1 MEVLS
6 ILGGLACLLTF
17 VAVVGHAL
25 WVVAARLFSGDTPA
39 PPTSPQTALPGAA
52 QPSNAPAQ
60 VCPRCGLPLSGQSC
74 DVCDWPR
81 EGASSEPRSL
91 PALEALAR
99 QAATFNRLGLLDS
112 QIHQNLSR
120 MIADERQRLA
130 ALSAVPAA
138 AEEPIEAELVAAEP
152 VEPPLVPPVA
162 PGQREFASLV
172 PVSER
177 ARQYE
182 ARQETLSA
190 EQAAQQPEPKRGW
203 TDWLAAFMEERNM
216 RWGELIG
223 GLLIV
228 CCSVALVV
236 SFWSEITE
244 RPWLK
249 FVLFNGVTAG
259 LFGVGFYSEYRW
271 RLHTSSQGLL
281 IIANLLVPLNFLAIA
296 AFSSGSLANAPLTI
310 AGEAISTVVFATL
323 VYFAGRIL
331 VADGAAWLA
340 AGVLVPSAAQLLV
353 GRYADPNTT
362 LGVLAGL
369 AGVPLAAYLVI
380 NGWHIRSAAEE
391 LVIGERQVNTT
402 FKFLGLTTFATLL
415 PLGLLVLKTERPLD
429 TLRELPMIVGLLGIA
444 PLGAGLMLWQKLA
457 GRQLATLRTAGVS
470 VAVMGALL
478 LVAGLVLGWPHP
490 RAMLPSALIEFA
502 VFTYVAWRFAL
513 PAAHLLAAGCL
524 ALGYL
529 LVIYLAERRIGWTVD
544 DPNEL
549 ARVLLSG
556 NTGSLLAPLVLAYI
570 AAALGLARS
579 AMTRRI
585 LIGAAAGLAAVSVAL
600 VSRFGFGLEGDPIG
614 AAPVYVLYAAG
625 CLAASARSRRASIA
639 WLGSALLFAGVLQAI
654 AFRWGA
660 RLEFSE
666 PALTCILLFA
676 TLTIAIAFAV
686 RYVQWTITDS
696 PLGDVLQRSSFAG
709 SIAAGLW
716 LLLSL
721 TVESAAFQAGHWLW
735 LSLVWL
741 AIATATGWPLLW
753 TLLQVG
759 LSIATVFATATVLE
773 RQPWFAES
781 PRPWLDPRTLSAIG
795 IALAALNLAW
805 TAIRG
810 ACRRASEQAP
820 ERPWAVRAQT
830 MLTTPWLVV
839 DRVVTGGLVAF
850 VAAIGCYAALPGALL
865 ELSPRMASASLTDF
879 EWLGIPHQ
887 HAAGWSGWLLLAGV
901 VLLLAAMLREV
912 GSRGWF
918 LCLILSASVAAPL
931 AASRWEGEVAVASA
945 WRWLAI
951 GMFAIGSAAIWGRTW
966 IARQASRLGWSNW
979 RSSAEIATDARALV
993 IALGLLPT
1001 IAVAGYFTAN
1011 AMLKTQSVAGFSD
1024 DVYAVA
1030 IILALSALVIATV
1043 VAAGRGVGSRQSN
1056 PGAQQLQPLEGSSQ
1070 ISALALALIVAPL
1083 VAVVVHQVG
1092 IALAGYPIRGPQPGS
1107 FFAQIGTA
1115 GSYAT
1120 PIVAAALVLV
1130 GYALRERSS
1139 SFALAGGLALNL
1151 AATVAYLLANWPTA
1165 VAFDAPL
1172 WIRLAQLN
1180 AAVAAGYGLA
1190 WLATIAWIGRR
1201 RERHDAIITNIPFDI
1216 QLAIGPALWMLAI
1229 GWTWSELFWR
1239 PRGNPGQTPLMQP
1252 ELADPWGCASIALV
1266 IASIGA
1272 ASWLAGR
1279 RASMLLASAALVA
1292 LVVFTATWLAPRDAG
1307 NWLCYN
1313 TLLVGHG
1320 AIALCLLA
1328 LLAPE
1333 RYGRQPLAEVRAAAL
1348 HPEWVVLQ
1356 ATFIS
1361 ALAARELVESLWW
1374 PAGGFA
1380 FVGVL
1385 AAPALAWICRQRR
1398 YLYLAT
1404 PLINLSGLLAWSA
1417 LQRMHGIS
1425 EFVYANIILLSLPV
1439 AAWLLIELRAVR
1451 SRPWETRWSVPPM
1464 HRLATSVALSV
1475 LALVVALG
1483 LWGDATGHPLP
1494 APADALQ
1501 WIALAVTLVAALACL
1516 WDVAA
1521 RDAIAGLYVL
1531 GIVACGMLLDN
1542 YDLAP
1547 SWLLWMGTMVTA
1559 AYAVLTSYLWSRRD
1573 GLLAIAHALKI
1584 PRRDSSDCDTGDTAG
1599 LNWLVPCNVA
1609 LVTAVV
1615 AMACTVALTEDDVS
1629 LRVLASQATL
1639 AQVVSLALLARGD
1652 RRGVL
1657 QRGALI
1663 LGAVGAVLFGWAWLE
1678 VGVTLTPL
1686 NALATMAAALAVVAM
1701 LYGLGLVKLLADDSD
1716 WLPQAR
1722 RLTPWLA
1729 AACAAA
1735 IAATM
1740 SVEIWQFAQ
1749 TGAVAMVWP
1758 AILAVALTLAGLFV
1772 AALAAAILPGR
1783 DPLGLSERG
1792 RTLYVYGAEVILA
1805 LLCIHIRLTLP
1816 WLFSGFFQQ
1825 FWPLIVVAI
1834 AFLGVGVA
1842 ELCRRRGQRVLA
1854 EPLENTGALLPVLP
1868 VVGYWAGDSQV
1879 HYSLVLLCVGV
1890 LYAGLSIARR
1900 SFGFGILAA
1909 LAANGGLWY
1918 FLQRQEGL
1926 GFLAH
1931 PQIWLIPPALCV
1943 LAAAYLN
1950 RRQLSEAQMTSLRY
1964 ICSMAIYVSSTADVF
1979 LNGVAQAPWLPL
1991 VLGGLSLTGIAAGI
2005 LLRVRAFLFLGTAFL
2020 GLALFTI
2027 IWHAAVDR
2035 DQTWIWYVS
2044 GLVAG
2049 VLIVAGF
2056 TLVEKK
2062 RQDVLAVLEKIK
2074 AWDG

>member
-25 WVVAARLFSGDTPA
+25 WVVAARLFSSDTPA
-39 PPTSPQTALPGAA
+39 PPTVPQAAPPGSAL
-52 QPSNAPAQ
+52 SSTMPAQ
-60 VCPRCGLPLSGQSC
+60 VCPRCGLPLKGQHC

-81 EGASSEPRSL
+81 EGAKSEPRSL
-91 PALEALAR
+91 SALEALAR

-120 MIADERQRLA
+120 LIADERQRLTT
-130 ALSAVPAA
+130 LSAAPPAA
-138 AEEPIEAELVAAEP
+138 EIPIEAELVAAEL
-152 VEPPLVPPVA
+152 VEAPQVPPIA
-162 PGQREFASLV
+162 PSQREFASLV

-182 ARQETLSA
+182 ARQETLVPELAA
-190 EQAAQQPEPKRGW
+190 EPQEPKRAW

-216 RWGELIG
+216 RWGELVG

-236 SFWSEITE
+236 SFWSEISE

-259 LFGVGFYSEYRW
+259 LFGLGFYSKHRW

-296 AFSSGSLANAPLTI
+296 AFSSGPAANAPLTI
-310 AGEAISTVVFATL
+310 AGEAISSVVFAAL
-323 VYFAGRIL
+323 VYYAGRIL
-331 VADGAAWLA
+331 IADGAAWLA

-353 GRYADPNTT
+353 GRYADPQTA
-362 LGVLAGL
+362 LRVLAAL

-380 NGWHIRSAAEE
+380 NGWHIRRAAEE

-402 FKFLGLTTFATLL
+402 FKFLGLTAFATLL

-490 RAMLPSALIEFA
+490 QAMLPSALIEFA
-502 VFTYVAWRFAL
+502 VFTFVAWRFAL
-513 PAAHLLAAGCL
+513 PAAHLLAAGCIAL
-524 ALGYL
+524 AYL
-529 LVIYLAERRIGWTVD
+529 LGIYLADHRIGWTVD
-544 DPNEL
+544 DPNTL
-549 ARVLLSG
+549 VRVLVSG
-556 NTGSLLAPLVLAYI
+556 DTGSLLAPLVLAYV

-579 AMTRRI
+579 ATTRRI
-585 LIGAAAGLAAVSVAL
+585 LGGAVAGLAAVSVAL
-600 VSRFGFGLEGDPIG
+600 VSRFGFGFEGDPIG
-614 AAPVYVLYAAG
+614 AAPVYALYAAG

-639 WLGSALLFAGVLQAI
+639 WLGSALLFAGVLQATV
-654 AFRWGA
+654 FRFGA
-660 RLEFSE
+660 QLELTE
-666 PALTCILLFA
+666 PALTSILLFA
-676 TLTIAIAFAV
+676 TLTIAIAFAT
-686 RYVQWTITDS
+686 RYVRWAVADS
-696 PLGDVLQRSSFAG
+696 PLGDVLRRSSFAG
-709 SIAAGLW
+709 SVAAALW
-716 LLLSL
+716 LSFSL
-721 TVESAAFQAGHWLW
+721 AVESAGFQAGHWLW

-741 AIATATGWPLLW
+741 AIATATGWPLVW
-753 TLLQVG
+753 ILLQVG
-759 LSIATVFATATVLE
+759 LSLATVFGAATVLKG
-773 RQPWFAES
+773 QPWFAES
-781 PRPWLDPRTLSAIG
+781 TRPWLDPRTLSAIG

-810 ACRRASEQAP
+810 ACRRASEQTP
-820 ERPWAVRAQT
+820 ERPWALRAQN
-830 MLTTPWLVV
+830 LLATPWLIV
-839 DRVVTGGLVAF
+839 DRLVTGGLVALT
-850 VAAIGCYAALPGALL
+850 VAIGCYAALPGALL
-865 ELSPRMASASLTDF
+865 ELSPPVASAALTDF

-887 HAAGWSGWLLLAGV
+887 HAAGWGGWLLLASVV
-901 VLLLAAMLREV
+901 VLLAAIVCES
-912 GSRGWF
+912 GSRDWF

-931 AASRWEGEVAVASA
+931 AASRWEDEVAVASA
-945 WRWLAI
+945 WRWLAV
-951 GMFAIGSAAIWGRTW
+951 GMLVMGSAAVWGRRW
-966 IARQASRLGWSNW
+966 IARQASRLGWNHW
-979 RSSAEIATDARALV
+979 PKSADVAGDVRTLV
-993 IALGLLPT
+993 FILGLLPT
-1001 IAVAGYFTAN
+1001 IAVASYVTTHAV
-1011 AMLKTQSVAGFSD
+1011 LTTQSVTGFTD

-1030 IILALSALVIATV
+1030 IILALSALVVATV
-1043 VAAGRGVGSRQSN
+1043 VAAGRGVGWRQSHTN
-1056 PGAQQLQPLEGSSQ
+1056 SGAEQTLPLEGSSQ

-1083 VAVVVHQVG
+1083 VAVIVHHVG
-1092 IALAGYPIRGPQPGS
+1092 IALAGYPILGPQPGS
-1107 FFAQIGTA
+1107 FFARMGAA

-1130 GYALRERSS
+1130 GYAVRERSS
-1139 SFALAGGLALNL
+1139 SFALAAGLALNL
-1151 AATVAYLLANWPTA
+1151 AATVAYLLADWPTT
-1165 VAFDAPL
+1165 VSFDAPL

-1180 AAVAAGYGLA
+1180 AAMAAGCGLA
-1190 WLATIAWIGRR
+1190 WLATLAWIGRR
-1201 RERHDAIITNIPFDI
+1201 RERHDAITTNTPFNI

-1239 PRGNPGQTPLMQP
+1239 PRGNLGQSPLMEP

-1272 ASWLAGR
+1272 ASWLAAR
-1279 RASMLLASAALVA
+1279 RVSLLFASAALVA
-1292 LVVFTATWLAPRDAG
+1292 LVVFSATWLAPRDTG

-1328 LLAPE
+1328 LLAQE
-1333 RYGRQPLAEVRAAAL
+1333 RYGRQPLAGDCVAAL

-1356 ATFIS
+1356 ATFVS
-1361 ALAARELVESLWW
+1361 ALAARELDDSLWW

-1385 AAPALAWICRQRR
+1385 LAPALAWLCRQRR
-1398 YLYLAT
+1398 YLYLAA

-1417 LQRMHGIS
+1417 LQRMHGVS
-1425 EFVYANIILLSLPV
+1425 EFVYANIILLALPV
-1439 AAWLLIELRAVR
+1439 APWLLIELRAIR

-1464 HRLATSVALSV
+1464 HRLATCVALSV

-1483 LWGDATGHPLP
+1483 LWGDATGTSLP
-1494 APADALQ
+1494 VPADALQ
-1501 WIALAVTLVAALACL
+1501 WIALAATLAAALACL

-1521 RDAIAGLYVL
+1521 RDAIAGLYFL

-1559 AYAVLTSYLWSRRD
+1559 AYAVLTSYLWSRRE
-1573 GLLAIAHALKI
+1573 GLLAIAETLKI
-1584 PRRDSSDCDTGDTAG
+1584 PRRQSGDLAG

-1609 LVTAVV
+1609 LVAAVV
-1615 AMACTVALTEDDVS
+1615 AMACTVELTEDDVS
-1629 LRVLASQATL
+1629 LRVLASQAVL

-1663 LGAVGAVLFGWAWLE
+1663 LGAVGAVLFGWAWLDI
-1678 VGVTLTPL
+1678 GVTLTPL
-1686 NALATMAAALAVVAM
+1686 NALATMAAALAVVAT
-1701 LYGLGLVKLLADDSD
+1701 LYGFGLVKLLADDSD

-1740 SVEIWQFAQ
+1740 TVEIWQFAQ

-1842 ELCRRRGQRVLA
+1842 ELCRRRGQHVLA

-1879 HYSLVLLCVGV
+1879 HYSLLLLCVGV

-1950 RRQLSEAQMTSLRY
+1950 RRQLSETQMTSLRY

-1991 VLGGLSLTGIAAGI
+1991 VLGALSLAGIAAGI